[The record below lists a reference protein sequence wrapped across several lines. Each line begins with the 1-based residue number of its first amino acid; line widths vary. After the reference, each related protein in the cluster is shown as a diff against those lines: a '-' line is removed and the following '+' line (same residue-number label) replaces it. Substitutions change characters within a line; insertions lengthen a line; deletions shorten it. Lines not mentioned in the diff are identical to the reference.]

1 MATPAPPEDDEK
13 RAAPVVAVATTT
25 TTPAPVP
32 SPAPPTPAVPA
43 PAAPAPAPAR
53 QVPRDYV
60 LVDPALRQ
68 RAIDLVVKERWT
80 ISDAARAIGI
90 KASTLYKSIERFKK
104 GKSQD
109 ASARPRGRPP
119 VLSEDHTKRLRGWA
133 MEDRAITTQALTDKA
148 RAEFGFSVSLATVR
162 RATMGLHSAQLTDL
176 QEARVREWLDEDCAL
191 TLKALAAKVQ
201 SELGVSVTI
210 SAVRRAMRGLHFSLK
225 RWSAPPV
232 TPEQWNSSEA
242 IEARF
247 EYGMEYIRL
256 LSKRSRFVFL
266 DEVQYSYSLRSR
278 LNASVAA
285 SAAPVA
291 PPPAASGGGDSDAA
305 QPIVRSQPFSVAAAV
320 MESKL
325 VMYKVRQGE
334 YTELSFESVIV
345 ELADA
350 LRRAG
355 VIDAV
360 IVLNAAYKTQAL
372 EHRDVVGALGHT
384 LLFLPPDSPFLNP
397 AESFF
402 ADWTQLV
409 RRGPLPA
416 TERDLLRLIEC
427 ATVSPEDCA
436 KYFRMME
443 SYIHPSITKNS
454 VVKSDAGDQ
463 AVL

>member
-1 MATPAPPEDDEK
+1 M
-13 RAAPVVAVATTT
+13 
-25 TTPAPVP
+25 
-32 SPAPPTPAVPA
+32 
-43 PAAPAPAPAR
+43 
-53 QVPRDYV
+53 RDYV

-104 GKSQD
+104 GKSQE

-119 VLSEDHTKRLRGWA
+119 VLSEDHAKRLRGWA
-133 MEDRAITTQALTDKA
+133 TEDRAITTQALTDKA

-162 RATMGLHSAQLTDL
+162 RATMGLHTAQLTDA
-176 QEARVREWLDEDCAL
+176 QEARVREWLDEDCSL
-191 TLKALAAKVQ
+191 TLKALASKLQ
-201 SELGVSVTI
+201 MELGVSVTI
-210 SAVRRAMRGLHFSLK
+210 AAVRRAMRGLHFSLK

-232 TPEQWNSSEA
+232 APEHWNTSEA

-256 LSKRSRFVFL
+256 LAKRSRFVFL
-266 DEVQYSYSLRSR
+266 DEVQYSYSLRAR
-278 LNASVAA
+278 TNASL
-285 SAAPVA
+285 PVV
-291 PPPAASGGGDSDAA
+291 PLGDPDAG
-305 QPIVRSQPFSVAAAV
+305 QQVVRSQPFSVAAAV
-320 MESKL
+320 TEGRL

-334 YTELSFESVIV
+334 YTELSFETVIV

-350 LRRAG
+350 LRRG
-355 VIDAV
+355 GISDAV
-360 IVLNAAYKTQAL
+360 IVLNAAYKAQAL
-372 EHRDVVGALGHT
+372 EHREIVAALGHT
-384 LLFLPPDSPFLNP
+384 LLFLPPNSPFLNP

-402 ADWTQLV
+402 AEWALLV

-436 KYFRMME
+436 KYFRRME
-443 SYIHPSITKNS
+443 SYIHPSITKSSIMRS
-454 VVKSDAGDQ
+454 VDGHQ
-463 AVL
+463 MVL

>member
-1 MATPAPPEDDEK
+1 M
-13 RAAPVVAVATTT
+13 
-25 TTPAPVP
+25 
-32 SPAPPTPAVPA
+32 
-43 PAAPAPAPAR
+43 
-53 QVPRDYV
+53 

-119 VLSEDHTKRLRGWA
+119 VLSEDHAKRLRGWA
-133 MEDRAITTQALTDKA
+133 MEDRSITTQALTDKA

-162 RATMGLHSAQLTDL
+162 RATMGLHSAQLTDA

-232 TPEQWNSSEA
+232 APEQWNSNEA

-278 LNASVAA
+278 LNASVTAA
-285 SAAPVA
+285 AA
-291 PPPAASGGGDSDAA
+291 PPAASGGDSDAA

-355 VIDAV
+355 IIDAV
-360 IVLNAAYKTQAL
+360 IVLNAAYKAQAL

-436 KYFRMME
+436 KYFRLME
-443 SYIHPSITKNS
+443 SYIHPSITKTS
-454 VVKSDAGDQ
+454 IVKSDVSTQ
-463 AVL
+463 VVL